1 MIHMN
6 HTQTI
11 LILIATAIIFLLLIL
26 YIIIKFKNL
35 KTSIEQLKYSIFVL
49 RKDNEKYSNLTLEMF
64 DLLQTSVHTTLDT
77 LEEKKNKRIYPTP
90 ELSEQITK
98 TISEQIEIQVILN
111 NKTRVP
117 SSKLITEVVNVVR
130 QTYPNIKED
139 YIINKTIMM
148 IETLE
153 SGT

>member
-1 MIHMN
+1 MN

-11 LILIATAIIFLLLIL
+11 LIFIGLIVELLLLIL
-26 YIIIKFKNL
+26 FIIIKFKKL

-77 LEEKKNKRIYPTP
+77 LEEKKNKYIYPTP

>member
-1 MIHMN
+1 MN

-11 LILIATAIIFLLLIL
+11 LIFIGLIVELLLLIL
-26 YIIIKFKNL
+26 FIIIKFKKL

>member
-1 MIHMN
+1 MN

-11 LILIATAIIFLLLIL
+11 LIFIGFIVELLLLIL
-26 YIIIKFKNL
+26 FIIIKFKKL

-153 SGT
+153 TGT

>member
-1 MIHMN
+1 MN

-11 LILIATAIIFLLLIL
+11 LIFIGFIVELLLLIL
-26 YIIIKFKNL
+26 FIIIKFKKL

-77 LEEKKNKRIYPTP
+77 LEEKKKRQIYPTP

-139 YIINKTIMM
+139 YIINKTITM

>member
-1 MIHMN
+1 MN

-11 LILIATAIIFLLLIL
+11 LIFIGLIVELLLLIL
-26 YIIIKFKNL
+26 FIIIKFKKL

-77 LEEKKNKRIYPTP
+77 LEENKNKQIYPTP

-117 SSKLITEVVNVVR
+117 SSKLITEVVNIVR

-139 YIINKTIMM
+139 YIINKTITM

-153 SGT
+153 AGT

>member
-1 MIHMN
+1 MN

-11 LILIATAIIFLLLIL
+11 LILIASAIIFLLLIL
-26 YIIIKFKNL
+26 YIIIKFKKL

-64 DLLQTSVHTTLDT
+64 DLLQTSVHTTLNT
-77 LEEKKNKRIYPTP
+77 LEENKNKQIYPTP

-139 YIINKTIMM
+139 YIINKTITM

-153 SGT
+153 AGT

>member
-1 MIHMN
+1 MN

-11 LILIATAIIFLLLIL
+11 LILIASAIIFLLLIL
-26 YIIIKFKNL
+26 YIIIKFKKL

-77 LEEKKNKRIYPTP
+77 LEEKKNRRIYPTP

-139 YIINKTIMM
+139 YIINKTITM
-148 IETLE
+148 IESLE
-153 SGT
+153 TGT

>member
-1 MIHMN
+1 MN

-11 LILIATAIIFLLLIL
+11 LILIASAIIFLLLIL
-26 YIIIKFKNL
+26 YIIIKFKKL

-77 LEEKKNKRIYPTP
+77 LEEKKNRQKYPTP

-117 SSKLITEVVNVVR
+117 SSKLITEVVNIVR

-139 YIINKTIMM
+139 YIINKTITM

-153 SGT
+153 TGT

>member
-1 MIHMN
+1 MN

-11 LILIATAIIFLLLIL
+11 LIFIGFIVELLLLIL
-26 YIIIKFKNL
+26 FIIIKFKKL

>member
-1 MIHMN
+1 MN

-11 LILIATAIIFLLLIL
+11 LIFIGFIVELLLLIL
-26 YIIIKFKNL
+26 FIIIKFKKL

-49 RKDNEKYSNLTLEMF
+49 RKDNEKYSNLTLETV

-77 LEEKKNKRIYPTP
+77 LEEKKKRKIYPTP

-117 SSKLITEVVNVVR
+117 SSKLITEVVNIVR

-139 YIINKTIMM
+139 YIINKTITM

-153 SGT
+153 TGT

>member
-1 MIHMN
+1 MN

-11 LILIATAIIFLLLIL
+11 LIFIGIIVELLLLIL
-26 YIIIKFKNL
+26 FIIIKFKKL

-139 YIINKTIMM
+139 YIINKTITM

-153 SGT
+153 TGT

>member
-1 MIHMN
+1 MN

-11 LILIATAIIFLLLIL
+11 LIIIGIIVELLLLIL
-26 YIIIKFKNL
+26 YIIIKFKKL

-139 YIINKTIMM
+139 YIINKTITM

-153 SGT
+153 TGT

>member
-1 MIHMN
+1 MN

-11 LILIATAIIFLLLIL
+11 LILIASAIIFLLLIL
-26 YIIIKFKNL
+26 YIIIKFKKL

-64 DLLQTSVHTTLDT
+64 DLLQTSVHTTLDR
-77 LEEKKNKRIYPTP
+77 LEENKKRQIYPTP

-153 SGT
+153 TGT

>member
-1 MIHMN
+1 MN

-11 LILIATAIIFLLLIL
+11 LIFIGFIVELLLLIL
-26 YIIIKFKNL
+26 FIIIKFKKL

-117 SSKLITEVVNVVR
+117 SSKLITEVVNIVR

-139 YIINKTIMM
+139 YIINKTITM

-153 SGT
+153 TGT

>member
-1 MIHMN
+1 MN

-11 LILIATAIIFLLLIL
+11 LIFIGFIVELLLLIL
-26 YIIIKFKNL
+26 FIIIKFKKL

-139 YIINKTIMM
+139 YIINKTITM

-153 SGT
+153 TGT

>member
-1 MIHMN
+1 MN
-6 HTQTI
+6 HAQTI
-11 LILIATAIIFLLLIL
+11 LIIIGIIVELLLLIL
-26 YIIIKFKNL
+26 FIIIKFKKL
-35 KTSIEQLKYSIFVL
+35 KTSIEQLKYSIFML
-49 RKDNEKYSNLTLEMF
+49 RKDNEKYSNLTLETV

-77 LEEKKNKRIYPTP
+77 LEEKKKRKIYPTP

-117 SSKLITEVVNVVR
+117 SSKLITEVVNIVR

-139 YIINKTIMM
+139 YIINKTITM

-153 SGT
+153 TGT

>member
-1 MIHMN
+1 MN

-11 LILIATAIIFLLLIL
+11 LIVIGIIVELLLLIL
-26 YIIIKFKNL
+26 FIIIKFKKL

-139 YIINKTIMM
+139 YIINKTITM

-153 SGT
+153 TGT

>member
-1 MIHMN
+1 MN

-11 LILIATAIIFLLLIL
+11 LILIASAIIFLLLIL
-26 YIIIKFKNL
+26 YIIIKFKKL

-139 YIINKTIMM
+139 YIINKTITM

-153 SGT
+153 TRT

>member
-1 MIHMN
+1 MN

-11 LILIATAIIFLLLIL
+11 LILIASAIIFLLLIL
-26 YIIIKFKNL
+26 YIIIKFKKL
-35 KTSIEQLKYSIFVL
+35 KTSIDQLKYSIFVL

-64 DLLQTSVHTTLDT
+64 DLLQTSVHTTLDR

-139 YIINKTIMM
+139 YIINKTITM

-153 SGT
+153 AGT

>member
-1 MIHMN
+1 MN

-11 LILIATAIIFLLLIL
+11 LILIASAIIFLLLIL
-26 YIIIKFKNL
+26 YIIIKFKKLN
-35 KTSIEQLKYSIFVL
+35 TSIEQLKYSIFVL

-64 DLLQTSVHTTLDT
+64 DLLQTSVHTTLDR
-77 LEEKKNKRIYPTP
+77 LEEKKNKHIYPTP
-90 ELSEQITK
+90 KLSEQITK

-139 YIINKTIMM
+139 YIINKTITM

-153 SGT
+153 TRT

>member
-1 MIHMN
+1 MN

-11 LILIATAIIFLLLIL
+11 LIFIGFLVELLLLIL
-26 YIIIKFKNL
+26 FIIIKFKKL

-77 LEEKKNKRIYPTP
+77 LEEKKKRKIYPTP

-139 YIINKTIMM
+139 YIINKTITM

-153 SGT
+153 TGT

>member
-1 MIHMN
+1 MN

-11 LILIATAIIFLLLIL
+11 LILIASAIIFLLLIL
-26 YIIIKFKNL
+26 YIIIKFKKLNI
-35 KTSIEQLKYSIFVL
+35 SIEQLKYSIFVL

-64 DLLQTSVHTTLDT
+64 DLLQTSVHTTLDR
-77 LEEKKNKRIYPTP
+77 LEEKKNKHIYPTP

-139 YIINKTIMM
+139 YIINKTITM

-153 SGT
+153 TRT

>member
-1 MIHMN
+1 MN

-11 LILIATAIIFLLLIL
+11 LILIASAIIFLLLIL
-26 YIIIKFKNL
+26 YIIIKFKKL

-117 SSKLITEVVNVVR
+117 SSKLITEVVNIVR

-139 YIINKTIMM
+139 YIINKTITM

-153 SGT
+153 TGT

>member
-1 MIHMN
+1 MN

-11 LILIATAIIFLLLIL
+11 LILIASAIIFLLLIL
-26 YIIIKFKNL
+26 YIIIKFKKL

-77 LEEKKNKRIYPTP
+77 LEEKKHKRIYPTP

-153 SGT
+153 TGT

>member
-1 MIHMN
+1 MN

-11 LILIATAIIFLLLIL
+11 LIFIGFIVELLLLIL
-26 YIIIKFKNL
+26 FIIIKFKKL

-77 LEEKKNKRIYPTP
+77 LEEKKNKQIYPTP

-139 YIINKTIMM
+139 YIINKTITM

-153 SGT
+153 TGT

>member
-1 MIHMN
+1 MN
-6 HTQTI
+6 HAQTI
-11 LILIATAIIFLLLIL
+11 LIIIGIIVELLLLIL
-26 YIIIKFKNL
+26 FIIIKFKKL
-35 KTSIEQLKYSIFVL
+35 KTSIEQLKYSTFML

-77 LEEKKNKRIYPTP
+77 LEEKKKTKIYPTP
-90 ELSEQITK
+90 KLSEQITK

-139 YIINKTIMM
+139 YIINKTITM

-153 SGT
+153 TGT

>member
-1 MIHMN
+1 MN

-11 LILIATAIIFLLLIL
+11 LIFIGLIVELLLLIL
-26 YIIIKFKNL
+26 FIIIKFKKL

-77 LEEKKNKRIYPTP
+77 LEENKNKQIYPTP

>member
-1 MIHMN
+1 MN

-26 YIIIKFKNL
+26 YIIIKFKKL

-77 LEEKKNKRIYPTP
+77 LEENKNKQIYPTP

-117 SSKLITEVVNVVR
+117 SSKLITEVVNIVR

-139 YIINKTIMM
+139 YIINKTITM

-153 SGT
+153 AGT

>member
-1 MIHMN
+1 MN

-11 LILIATAIIFLLLIL
+11 LIIIGIIVELLLLIL
-26 YIIIKFKNL
+26 FIIIKFKKL

-77 LEEKKNKRIYPTP
+77 LEENKNKQIYPTP

>member
-1 MIHMN
+1 MN

-11 LILIATAIIFLLLIL
+11 LILIASAIIFLLLIL
-26 YIIIKFKNL
+26 YIIIKFKKL
-35 KTSIEQLKYSIFVL
+35 KTSIEQLKYSIFML

-77 LEEKKNKRIYPTP
+77 LEEKKKRKIYPTP

>member
-1 MIHMN
+1 MN

-11 LILIATAIIFLLLIL
+11 LILIASAIIFLLLIL
-26 YIIIKFKNL
+26 YIIIKFKKL

-77 LEEKKNKRIYPTP
+77 LEENKNKRTYPTP
-90 ELSEQITK
+90 ELSEQISK

-117 SSKLITEVVNVVR
+117 SSKLITEVVNIVR

-153 SGT
+153 IGT

>member
-1 MIHMN
+1 MN

>member
-1 MIHMN
+1 MN

-11 LILIATAIIFLLLIL
+11 LIFIASAIIFLLLIL
-26 YIIIKFKNL
+26 YIIIKFKKL

-64 DLLQTSVHTTLDT
+64 DLLQTSVHTTLDR
-77 LEEKKNKRIYPTP
+77 LEENKKRKIYPTP

-153 SGT
+153 TGT

>member
-1 MIHMN
+1 MN

-11 LILIATAIIFLLLIL
+11 LIFIGFIVELLLLIL
-26 YIIIKFKNL
+26 FIIIEFKKL

-77 LEEKKNKRIYPTP
+77 LEEKKNKQIYPTP

-139 YIINKTIMM
+139 YIINKTITM
-148 IETLE
+148 IESLE
-153 SGT
+153 AGT

>member
-1 MIHMN
+1 MN

-11 LILIATAIIFLLLIL
+11 LIFIGFIVELLLLIL
-26 YIIIKFKNL
+26 FIIIKFKKL
-35 KTSIEQLKYSIFVL
+35 KTSIEQLKYSIFML
-49 RKDNEKYSNLTLEMF
+49 RKDNEKYSNLTLETV

-77 LEEKKNKRIYPTP
+77 LEEKKNRRIYPTP

>member
-1 MIHMN
+1 MN

-11 LILIATAIIFLLLIL
+11 LILIASAIIFLLLIL
-26 YIIIKFKNL
+26 YIIIKFKKL

-64 DLLQTSVHTTLDT
+64 DLLQTSVHTTLDR
-77 LEEKKNKRIYPTP
+77 LEEKKNKHIYPTP

-117 SSKLITEVVNVVR
+117 SSKLITEVANVVR

-139 YIINKTIMM
+139 YIINKTITM

-153 SGT
+153 TGT

>member
-1 MIHMN
+1 MN

-11 LILIATAIIFLLLIL
+11 LILIASAIIFLLLIL
-26 YIIIKFKNL
+26 YIIIKFKKL

-139 YIINKTIMM
+139 YIINKTITM

-153 SGT
+153 TGT

>member
-1 MIHMN
+1 MN

-11 LILIATAIIFLLLIL
+11 LIFIGFLVELLLLIL
-26 YIIIKFKNL
+26 FIIIKFKKL

-49 RKDNEKYSNLTLEMF
+49 RKDNEKYSNLTLETV

-77 LEEKKNKRIYPTP
+77 LEEKKKRKIYPTP

-117 SSKLITEVVNVVR
+117 SSKLITEVVNIVR

-139 YIINKTIMM
+139 YIINKTITM

-153 SGT
+153 TGT

>member
-1 MIHMN
+1 MN

-11 LILIATAIIFLLLIL
+11 LIVIGIIVELLLLIL
-26 YIIIKFKNL
+26 FIIIKFKKL
-35 KTSIEQLKYSIFVL
+35 KTSIDQLKYSIFVL

-64 DLLQTSVHTTLDT
+64 DLLQTSVHTALDT
-77 LEEKKNKRIYPTP
+77 LEEKKNKQIYPTP

-139 YIINKTIMM
+139 YIINKTITM

-153 SGT
+153 AGT